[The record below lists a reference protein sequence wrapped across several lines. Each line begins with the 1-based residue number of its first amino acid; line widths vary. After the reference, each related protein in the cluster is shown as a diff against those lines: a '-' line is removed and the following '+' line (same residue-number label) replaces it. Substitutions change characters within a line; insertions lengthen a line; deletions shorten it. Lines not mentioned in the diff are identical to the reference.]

1 MNSAQDPVVGIP
13 KGGIYKFFMRS
24 RSVFED
30 KVKDEKNGTKD
41 EDTNEETQCGIGSCK
56 PQACQP
62 FGSLIAFTCSY
73 SVVVMFMQTLTTLL
87 SSQIS
92 TLEKHFNFSSTISG
106 LLISSNDIGYV
117 TAALFFS
124 HFGKHG
130 HIPRILGVNG
140 LIFGFAGIFTSLA
153 NFIHPVSLPEEVSN
167 TTNAYETQFVC
178 RESNVTN
185 ISSSA
190 HEEGTYETGRST
202 LALWVIGFTMALQG
216 VAKTPRIP
224 LSSFYIDNNVG
235 NRART
240 SIYIGALMTCLIFG
254 PSVALVVGSALSKI
268 PVDLKNTYL
277 TPDDPR
283 WIGAWW
289 LGFVVFGGIALLV
302 SIPLFLFPKRI
313 AGAPK
318 YEIPDT
324 ETALGKIKDLP
335 LSILRVLSRP
345 VYTISLM
352 NTCMYGFAIS
362 GFISFAPKYV
372 EQQFNIPAWRTSLI
386 LGISNLVT
394 SAAGT
399 FMGGVFTGRLN
410 LSRQGCLKL
419 IMVVHTVTIGLNAC
433 NFILGCENTPIEGVD
448 FFRDDNETGPACFC
462 SGTSSLLVCG
472 ADHVTYSTPCQAG
485 CWNHTGDVYSN
496 CYRVEGMTATPGICD
511 NGCNYL
517 IPYLATSVLMTM
529 FGTVALLPHYMVI
542 LRSVEERDKAIAMG
556 MLNFVS
562 TLLGWLPAPIV
573 YGKVIDSACKLLQGS
588 SSEGNSA
595 CSLYDIVDLRYK
607 VFGLEV
613 SIKVASFILLAI
625 SLIVCR
631 REDRKV
637 ENEEQTQNNVVLTKK
652 MSQIDGEKSVGNN
665 VNGTLGNSQKY

>member
-1 MNSAQDPVVGIP
+1 MNSAQDPVVGMP
-13 KGGIYKFFMRS
+13 KASIYKFFMRS

-30 KVKDEKNGTKD
+30 KIKDEKNITKD
-41 EDTNEETQCGIGSCK
+41 EDANEETQCGIGSCK

-62 FGSLIAFTCSY
+62 CGSLIAFVCSY
-73 SVVVMFMQTLTTLL
+73 SIVAMFMQTLTTML
-87 SSQIS
+87 SSQIT
-92 TLEKHFNFSSTISG
+92 TLEKQFNFSSTISG
-106 LLISSNDIGYV
+106 ILLSSNDIGYV
-117 TAALFFS
+117 AAAVFFS

-130 HIPRILGVNG
+130 HIPRILGANG
-140 LIFGFAGIFTSLA
+140 MLFGFAGILTCLA
-153 NFIHPVSLPEEVSN
+153 NFIHPVRLPEEASN
-167 TTNAYETQFVC
+167 TTSAYETQFVC

-185 ISSSA
+185 ISSPA
-190 HEEGTYETGRST
+190 QEEATYETGQST
-202 LALWVIGFTMALQG
+202 LALWVIGFAMALQG

-235 NRART
+235 NRAHT
-240 SIYIGALMTCLIFG
+240 SIYIGALMTSMLFG

-268 PVDLKNTYL
+268 PVDLQSTYL
-277 TPDDPR
+277 TPNDPR

-302 SIPLFLFPKRI
+302 SIPIFLFPKRL

-352 NTCMYGFAIS
+352 NSCMYGFAIS
-362 GFISFAPKYV
+362 GLISFAPKYV
-372 EQQFNIPAWRTSLI
+372 EQQFNIPAWKASLI

-399 FMGGVFTGRLN
+399 FMGGVITGRLN

-419 IMVVHTVTIGLNAC
+419 IMAVQSLTIALNAC
-433 NFILGCENTPIEGVD
+433 ILILGCENTPIEGVD
-448 FFRDDNETGPACFC
+448 FFRNDNETGQACFC
-462 SGTSSLLVCG
+462 SGTSFLPVCG

-496 CYRVEGMTATPGICD
+496 CSRVEGMTATPGICD

-517 IPYLATSVLMTM
+517 IPYIATSVIMTM
-529 FGTVALLPHYMVI
+529 FATVALLPHYMVF

-556 MLNFVS
+556 MLNFVT

-573 YGKVIDSACKLLQGS
+573 YGKVIDSACKILQGS

-613 SIKVASFILLAI
+613 SIKIASFILLVI
-625 SLIVCR
+625 SFLVCR
-631 REDRKV
+631 WEDRKT
-637 ENEEQTQNNVVLTKK
+637 ESKGQTQNVVLTKK
-652 MSQIDGEKSVGNN
+652 ISQIDGEKSVANN
-665 VNGTLGNSQKY
+665 ASGTLGNSQKY